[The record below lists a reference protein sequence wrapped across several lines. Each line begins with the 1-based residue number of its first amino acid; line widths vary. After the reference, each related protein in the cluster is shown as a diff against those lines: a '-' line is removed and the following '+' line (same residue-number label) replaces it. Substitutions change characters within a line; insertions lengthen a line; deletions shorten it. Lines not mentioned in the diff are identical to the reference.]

1 MNLKLIWVTY
11 AATYLEC
18 NGIPPYIFR
27 AESKIRTHDLE
38 IEIVARTLTAVHSLS
53 FKDFKFL
60 KSFFAF
66 QVEETILCSDQRLSP
81 VFQKVDFA
89 HHRNGRI
96 RFQGQ
101 AV

>member
-38 IEIVARTLTAVHSLS
+38 IEIVARTLTAVHSL
-53 FKDFKFL
+53 L
-60 KSFFAF
+60 KIEKIIFCFSGG
-66 QVEETILCSDQRLSP
+66 
-81 VFQKVDFA
+81 
-89 HHRNGRI
+89 RNGSS
-96 RFQGQ
+96 F
-101 AV
+101 